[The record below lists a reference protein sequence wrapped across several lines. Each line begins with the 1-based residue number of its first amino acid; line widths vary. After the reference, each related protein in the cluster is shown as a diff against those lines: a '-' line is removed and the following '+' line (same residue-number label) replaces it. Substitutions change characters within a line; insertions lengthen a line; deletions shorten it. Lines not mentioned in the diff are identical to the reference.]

1 MQQNVPFSSSQTIEK
16 ARKDIEKENIELE
29 DIQKNTP
36 LLNRYDTP
44 QPRNHERKTENAHL
58 NKSAYCLDN
67 FLQQEISFLRKELD
81 NKQKVIDNLMNL
93 LNGVTTKRDET
104 NFSCKSLQIKNT
116 SEKASHI
123 NETISSN
130 RFSIAQNKSQLN
142 VAKEQL
148 IATPSNTSTK
158 QIFENFQNCKTVSD
172 NINNKCKEKSNSSPE
187 TQQQEQGQINKAKF
201 DHQLKEIRQ
210 QYHSAFNATK
220 QQLVKSDKGTKNIS
234 LKNEIHH
241 KWSKNTTL
249 IVGDSIASGIEE
261 NRISRQWRK
270 VKVKSF
276 PGATIEDMYDYIKP
290 LLKKCP
296 KNIILHIGTNNTVN
310 DTSRIVLDKLLSL
323 KAFVEKALP
332 DCNVC
337 ISNLTLRTDNAKA
350 SLTVN
355 NVNQHLSTLQLEII
369 DNSNI
374 SNAGL
379 SRGGLHL
386 NSQGLGKLAINFIK
400 KIKSFKRS

>member
-1 MQQNVPFSSSQTIEK
+1 MVGLEIDSYISKRGKGKSASYFVRKKFIDSSSNEKNENSNNGTSMQQTVPFSSPQTIEK
-16 ARKDIEKENIELE
+16 TRKDIEKENIELE

-249 IVGDSIASGIEE
+249 IVGDSIVSGIEE

-290 LLKKCP
+290 LLKK
-296 KNIILHIGTNNTVN
+296 
-310 DTSRIVLDKLLSL
+310 
-323 KAFVEKALP
+323 
-332 DCNVC
+332 
-337 ISNLTLRTDNAKA
+337 
-350 SLTVN
+350 
-355 NVNQHLSTLQLEII
+355 
-369 DNSNI
+369 
-374 SNAGL
+374 
-379 SRGGLHL
+379 
-386 NSQGLGKLAINFIK
+386 
-400 KIKSFKRS
+400 